1 MKKQAQMKK
10 KLVLNSKEKR
20 GERERE
26 REREKFCLYSGFLAT
41 CVHVCFL
48 PHARGVCV
56 HMRDVGL
63 HVCFKL
69 NLFGVL
75 LLQTDIKTVVLRVM
89 MHCEGCASTV
99 KRAVKRIPGR
109 YIHHT
114 SLFAMGGE
122 SARGLEILETFN
134 SSYFGVW

>member
-1 MKKQAQMKK
+1 
-10 KLVLNSKEKR
+10 LSVLW
-20 GERERE
+20 
-26 REREKFCLYSGFLAT
+26 FLSYVCA
-41 CVHVCFL
+41 CVYEHCMHVCFL

-109 YIHHT
+109 YIIH
-114 SLFAMGGE
+114 LYLQWE
-122 SARGLEILETFN
+122 ERVRGDWRFWRLLILLIL
-134 SSYFGVW
+134 GCGD